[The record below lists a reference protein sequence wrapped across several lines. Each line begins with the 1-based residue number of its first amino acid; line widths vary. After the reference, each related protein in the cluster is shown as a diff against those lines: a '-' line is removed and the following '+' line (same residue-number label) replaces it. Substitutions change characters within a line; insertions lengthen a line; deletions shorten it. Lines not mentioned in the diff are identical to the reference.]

1 MTAYLGGVR
10 WYLRG
15 VRVLGR
21 GEVVSERVRVLGS
34 GEVVSERDRVLGSG
48 VGTHEEPTVNM

>member
-1 MTAYLGGVR
+1 M
-10 WYLRG
+10 
-15 VRVLGR
+15 
-21 GEVVSERVRVLGS
+21 VSERVRVLGS